1 MIQLYAK
8 TKDLKLTEPNPLPI
22 PKYGFNDP
30 DEEILLENDMD
41 CYKAF
46 EKDILENGFKYCLVV
61 NPETGAIL
69 DGNCRLRVAIKNN
82 IEFVPI
88 NVEHFM
94 GIDRSYYPKK
104 KVKPISLEELAN
116 FKIWKEVKD

>member
-8 TKDLKLTEPNPLPI
+8 TTDLRLTEPNPLPV

-30 DEEILLENDMD
+30 DEEILLDYDMD
-41 CYKAF
+41 CIAAF
-46 EKDILENGFKYCLVV
+46 EDDILKNGFKYCLVV

-69 DGNCRLRVAIKNN
+69 DGNCRLRVALKNN

-88 NVEHFM
+88 NGYHFM

-104 KVKPISLEELAN
+104 
-116 FKIWKEVKD
+116 EVK